1 MHFCLHTG
9 HMPLEDGIENHCV
22 IAAVVNTWPQGVTV
36 AFVSVISSLVIGQTS
51 FFLIASARTIFVI
64 WGGREGREGREGSV
78 DCFTDAYITGAAG
91 GAVGAIGIKGA
102 IAAGGAVGAIGI
114 KGAIAAGGAVG
125 LIRILS

>member
-1 MHFCLHTG
+1 LQTG
-9 HMPLEDGIENHCV
+9 HRPLEEGRESQWV
-22 IAAVVNTWPQGVTV
+22 IAAVVNTWPQEVTV
-36 AFVSVISSLVIGQTS
+36 AFFSLISSLVIGQAS

-91 GAVGAIGIKGA
+91 GAVGARC
-102 IAAGGAVGAIGI
+102 AIGI
-114 KGAIAAGGAVG
+114 KGTIAAGGAVG